1 MAGML
6 AALILALPAQLRDVI
21 TLSTMQELESAEIA
35 QVLGTTESSVRA
47 RIFRARQILK
57 EKIGAM
63 LEGTHGI

>member
-1 MAGML
+1 LTGDS
-6 AALILALPAQLRDVI
+6 ITALPAQLRDAI
-21 TLSTMQELESAEIA
+21 TLSTMQELESVEIA

-63 LEGTHGI
+63 LEVKHGI